1 MKIRETFDHNFKNIP
16 FYIPSMN
23 IHEHSKNVIGQL
35 LLAE

>member
-1 MKIRETFDHNFKNIP
+1 MLILRYIQLQIMHYINN
-16 FYIPSMN
+16 IPSMN